1 MENVK
6 KFDWIA
12 LYNFGK
18 DKLYC
23 CLDNG
28 LYECIPI
35 RSEHAYNKSG
45 GYVYVQT
52 CMGEQRVSPRRIYA
66 TPEDACKEK
75 PYNLQVLKMDELF
88 KDWDWDCFGRLE
100 GGYYIKDAEV
110 KYMFIYVSSM

>member
-66 TPEDACKEK
+66 TPEDAIIITIIAAIIGIILGVLMYYLVYYLDIIQLLKTAREKKQAEKE
-75 PYNLQVLKMDELF
+75 Y
-88 KDWDWDCFGRLE
+88 
-100 GGYYIKDAEV
+100 V
-110 KYMFIYVSSM
+110 KK